1 MNFKNRLYSF
11 MYGRYGVDKLSYALW
26 IISIVLSVAIIFIPI
41 VAVKISLQLLSVL
54 LLIYVFFRMFS
65 RNHYKRR
72 KENEKFIKL
81 TKPISSFFK
90 LNINRFKY
98 RKTHCYRKCPHCK
111 NQLRLPKV
119 KGSHKVAC
127 PVCGNSFSVK
137 I

>member
-111 NQLRLPKV
+111 NQLRLP
-119 KGSHKVAC
+119 
-127 PVCGNSFSVK
+127 
-137 I
+137 